1 MDKILPKTKTET
13 SYKDKI
19 LEVDFGYLIKIK
31 MDNGIEKEVKIVKSS
46 NIDPEKG
53 IISYNS
59 PLGMVLIGRKIGE
72 KVKFEIGDNK
82 REVLILDIKKE

>member
-13 SYKDKI
+13 SYDDKV
-19 LEVDFGYLIKIK
+19 LEVDFEDLIKIK

-46 NIDPEKG
+46 NIDPENG
-53 IISYNS
+53 IISHTS

-72 KVKFEIGDNK
+72 KVEFEIGDKK
-82 REVLILDIKKE
+82 REAQILDIKKM